1 MFTNFL
7 TTIFGKKESIQ
18 RRIIKTA
25 ILYILIVIAIAAF
38 LFYVFV
44 QRSINIKLIE
54 INEQQGQSI
63 KDLLN
68 ISSRSIRVSIVSI
81 LLITIALMQNISRKI
96 VNPIKKITDATKKV
110 ASGDF
115 TIELET
121 KRDDEIGELTH
132 NFNKMVK
139 ELNSI
144 ECLQKDFIN
153 NVSHEIKTPI
163 SSIQGFAKLLEAD
176 DLSKEERKEYAE
188 IIKEESDRL
197 LYLSTN
203 ILKLAK
209 LENQERIMNKTKFNI
224 AEQIRRT
231 ISVLEPKWKEKN
243 IKFNV
248 SLKEQEFLGEKDLM
262 YQVWMNIIEN
272 SIKFSKQDGQ
282 IDVKMKTNQDSIIVE
297 IKDYGIGME
306 EEEAK
311 KIFDRFY
318 QVDKS
323 HTKPGAGLGMTIAK
337 RIVEL
342 SGGKIEVT
350 SKLNESTTFIVTL
363 PIKFTIF
370 VIIAAMLTIL
380 FIFIRYYK
388 NKLKEKDLRLFHL
401 SILSV
406 VAIEL
411 TVTMF
416 LTPYW
421 LQTMYGIPFFA
432 SQFVR
437 ILKSCVMIP
446 VGIIIVYTMNRMI
459 QKVIR

>member
-342 SGGKIEVT
+342 SDGKIEVK

-363 PIKFTIF
+363 PSKLEF
-370 VIIAAMLTIL
+370 VWMNL
-380 FIFIRYYK
+380 F
-388 NKLKEKDLRLFHL
+388 LGL
-401 SILSV
+401 
-406 VAIEL
+406 
-411 TVTMF
+411 
-416 LTPYW
+416 
-421 LQTMYGIPFFA
+421 
-432 SQFVR
+432 
-437 ILKSCVMIP
+437 
-446 VGIIIVYTMNRMI
+446 
-459 QKVIR
+459 

>member
-1 MFTNFL
+1 MFKKLF

-163 SSIQGFAKLLEAD
+163 SSIQGFAKLLEED

-282 IDVKMKTNQDSIIVE
+282 IDVKMKTNQDSVIVE

-342 SGGKIEVT
+342 SDGKIEVK
-350 SKLNESTTFIVTL
+350 SKLNESTTFVVTL
-363 PIKFTIF
+363 PSKLEF
-370 VIIAAMLTIL
+370 V
-380 FIFIRYYK
+380 
-388 NKLKEKDLRLFHL
+388 
-401 SILSV
+401 
-406 VAIEL
+406 
-411 TVTMF
+411 
-416 LTPYW
+416 
-421 LQTMYGIPFFA
+421 
-432 SQFVR
+432 
-437 ILKSCVMIP
+437 
-446 VGIIIVYTMNRMI
+446 
-459 QKVIR
+459 

>member
-81 LLITIALMQNISRKI
+81 LLITMALMQNISRKI

-121 KRDDEIGELTH
+121 KRNDEIGELTH

-209 LENQERIMNKTKFNI
+209 LENQERIMNKTKVNI

-363 PIKFTIF
+363 PIK
-370 VIIAAMLTIL
+370 L
-380 FIFIRYYK
+380 
-388 NKLKEKDLRLFHL
+388 
-401 SILSV
+401 
-406 VAIEL
+406 
-411 TVTMF
+411 
-416 LTPYW
+416 
-421 LQTMYGIPFFA
+421 
-432 SQFVR
+432 
-437 ILKSCVMIP
+437 
-446 VGIIIVYTMNRMI
+446 
-459 QKVIR
+459 

>member
-1 MFTNFL
+1 MFTKLF

-176 DLSKEERKEYAE
+176 DLSKEERKESAE

-318 QVDKS
+318 QIDKS

-363 PIKFTIF
+363 PIK
-370 VIIAAMLTIL
+370 L
-380 FIFIRYYK
+380 
-388 NKLKEKDLRLFHL
+388 
-401 SILSV
+401 
-406 VAIEL
+406 
-411 TVTMF
+411 
-416 LTPYW
+416 
-421 LQTMYGIPFFA
+421 
-432 SQFVR
+432 
-437 ILKSCVMIP
+437 
-446 VGIIIVYTMNRMI
+446 
-459 QKVIR
+459 

>member
-1 MFTNFL
+1 MFTKLF

-248 SLKEQEFLGEKDLM
+248 SLKEQEFWGEKDLM

-318 QVDKS
+318 QIDKS

-342 SGGKIEVT
+342 SDGKIEVK
-350 SKLNESTTFIVTL
+350 SKLNENTTFIVTL
-363 PIKFTIF
+363 PSKLEF
-370 VIIAAMLTIL
+370 V
-380 FIFIRYYK
+380 
-388 NKLKEKDLRLFHL
+388 
-401 SILSV
+401 
-406 VAIEL
+406 
-411 TVTMF
+411 
-416 LTPYW
+416 
-421 LQTMYGIPFFA
+421 
-432 SQFVR
+432 
-437 ILKSCVMIP
+437 
-446 VGIIIVYTMNRMI
+446 
-459 QKVIR
+459 

>member
-342 SGGKIEVT
+342 SDGKIEVK

-363 PIKFTIF
+363 PSKLEF
-370 VIIAAMLTIL
+370 VRGDFYDA
-380 FIFIRYYK
+380 
-388 NKLKEKDLRLFHL
+388 LR
-401 SILSV
+401 
-406 VAIEL
+406 VAQECDPYN
-411 TVTMF
+411 VCNMF
-416 LTPYW
+416 L
-421 LQTMYGIPFFA
+421 
-432 SQFVR
+432 
-437 ILKSCVMIP
+437 K
-446 VGIIIVYTMNRMI
+446 N
-459 QKVIR
+459 

>member
-121 KRDDEIGELTH
+121 KRNDEIGELTH

-248 SLKEQEFLGEKDLM
+248 SLKEQEFWGEKDLM

-342 SGGKIEVT
+342 SGGKIEVK

-363 PIKFTIF
+363 PSKLEF
-370 VIIAAMLTIL
+370 V
-380 FIFIRYYK
+380 
-388 NKLKEKDLRLFHL
+388 
-401 SILSV
+401 
-406 VAIEL
+406 
-411 TVTMF
+411 
-416 LTPYW
+416 
-421 LQTMYGIPFFA
+421 
-432 SQFVR
+432 
-437 ILKSCVMIP
+437 
-446 VGIIIVYTMNRMI
+446 
-459 QKVIR
+459 

>member
-306 EEEAK
+306 EEAK

-342 SGGKIEVT
+342 SDGKIEVK
-350 SKLNESTTFIVTL
+350 SKLNESTTFTVTL
-363 PIKFTIF
+363 PIK
-370 VIIAAMLTIL
+370 
-380 FIFIRYYK
+380 
-388 NKLKEKDLRLFHL
+388 
-401 SILSV
+401 
-406 VAIEL
+406 
-411 TVTMF
+411 
-416 LTPYW
+416 W
-421 LQTMYGIPFFA
+421 
-432 SQFVR
+432 
-437 ILKSCVMIP
+437 
-446 VGIIIVYTMNRMI
+446 
-459 QKVIR
+459 

>member
-1 MFTNFL
+1 MFEKIFTK
-7 TTIFGKKESIQ
+7 IFGKKKSIQ
-18 RRIIKTA
+18 RKIIKTA
-25 ILYILIVIAIAAF
+25 ILYILIVVAIAAF

-44 QRSINIKLIE
+44 QRSINIKFIE
-54 INEQQGQSI
+54 INEQQKQSVKEVI
-63 KDLLN
+63 K
-68 ISSRSIRVSIVSI
+68 ISSRSIRVSIISI

-96 VNPIKKITDATKKV
+96 VNPIKKITNATQKV

-115 TIELET
+115 TVELET

-209 LENQERIMNKTKFNI
+209 LENQERIMNKTEFNI

-248 SLKEQEFLGEKDLM
+248 NLKEQKFCGEKDLM

-282 IDVKMKTNQDSIIVE
+282 IDIKMKTDQESIIVE

-318 QVDKS
+318 QIDKS

-342 SGGKIEVT
+342 SGGKIEVK

-363 PIKFTIF
+363 PIK
-370 VIIAAMLTIL
+370 L
-380 FIFIRYYK
+380 
-388 NKLKEKDLRLFHL
+388 
-401 SILSV
+401 
-406 VAIEL
+406 
-411 TVTMF
+411 
-416 LTPYW
+416 
-421 LQTMYGIPFFA
+421 
-432 SQFVR
+432 
-437 ILKSCVMIP
+437 
-446 VGIIIVYTMNRMI
+446 
-459 QKVIR
+459 

>member
-121 KRDDEIGELTH
+121 KRNDEIGELTH

-337 RIVEL
+337 KIVEL
-342 SGGKIEVT
+342 SDGKIEVT

-363 PIKFTIF
+363 PIK
-370 VIIAAMLTIL
+370 L
-380 FIFIRYYK
+380 
-388 NKLKEKDLRLFHL
+388 
-401 SILSV
+401 
-406 VAIEL
+406 
-411 TVTMF
+411 
-416 LTPYW
+416 
-421 LQTMYGIPFFA
+421 
-432 SQFVR
+432 
-437 ILKSCVMIP
+437 
-446 VGIIIVYTMNRMI
+446 
-459 QKVIR
+459 

>member
-1 MFTNFL
+1 MFTKLF

-248 SLKEQEFLGEKDLM
+248 SLKEQEFWDEKDLM

-363 PIKFTIF
+363 PIK
-370 VIIAAMLTIL
+370 L
-380 FIFIRYYK
+380 
-388 NKLKEKDLRLFHL
+388 
-401 SILSV
+401 
-406 VAIEL
+406 
-411 TVTMF
+411 
-416 LTPYW
+416 
-421 LQTMYGIPFFA
+421 
-432 SQFVR
+432 
-437 ILKSCVMIP
+437 
-446 VGIIIVYTMNRMI
+446 
-459 QKVIR
+459 

>member
-81 LLITIALMQNISRKI
+81 LLITMALMQNISRKI

-121 KRDDEIGELTH
+121 KRNDEIGELTH

-163 SSIQGFAKLLEAD
+163 SSIQGVAKLLEAD

-209 LENQERIMNKTKFNI
+209 LENQERIMNKTKVNI

-342 SGGKIEVT
+342 SGGKIEVK

-363 PIKFTIF
+363 PIK
-370 VIIAAMLTIL
+370 L
-380 FIFIRYYK
+380 
-388 NKLKEKDLRLFHL
+388 
-401 SILSV
+401 
-406 VAIEL
+406 
-411 TVTMF
+411 
-416 LTPYW
+416 
-421 LQTMYGIPFFA
+421 
-432 SQFVR
+432 
-437 ILKSCVMIP
+437 
-446 VGIIIVYTMNRMI
+446 
-459 QKVIR
+459 

>member
-1 MFTNFL
+1 MFTKLF

-262 YQVWMNIIEN
+262 YQGWMNIIEN

-337 RIVEL
+337 KIVEL
-342 SGGKIEVT
+342 SDGKIEVK

-363 PIKFTIF
+363 PSKLEF
-370 VIIAAMLTIL
+370 V
-380 FIFIRYYK
+380 
-388 NKLKEKDLRLFHL
+388 
-401 SILSV
+401 
-406 VAIEL
+406 
-411 TVTMF
+411 
-416 LTPYW
+416 
-421 LQTMYGIPFFA
+421 
-432 SQFVR
+432 
-437 ILKSCVMIP
+437 
-446 VGIIIVYTMNRMI
+446 
-459 QKVIR
+459 

>member
-121 KRDDEIGELTH
+121 KRNDEIGELTH

-248 SLKEQEFLGEKDLM
+248 SLKEQEFWGEKDLM

-282 IDVKMKTNQDSIIVE
+282 IDVKMKTNQDSVIVE

-363 PIKFTIF
+363 P
-370 VIIAAMLTIL
+370 A
-380 FIFIRYYK
+380 
-388 NKLKEKDLRLFHL
+388 
-401 SILSV
+401 
-406 VAIEL
+406 
-411 TVTMF
+411 
-416 LTPYW
+416 
-421 LQTMYGIPFFA
+421 
-432 SQFVR
+432 
-437 ILKSCVMIP
+437 
-446 VGIIIVYTMNRMI
+446 
-459 QKVIR
+459 

>member
-81 LLITIALMQNISRKI
+81 LLITMALMQNISRKI

-121 KRDDEIGELTH
+121 KRNDEIGELTN

-209 LENQERIMNKTKFNI
+209 LENQERIMNKTKVNI

-342 SGGKIEVT
+342 SDGKIEVK

-363 PIKFTIF
+363 PSKLEF
-370 VIIAAMLTIL
+370 V
-380 FIFIRYYK
+380 
-388 NKLKEKDLRLFHL
+388 
-401 SILSV
+401 
-406 VAIEL
+406 
-411 TVTMF
+411 
-416 LTPYW
+416 
-421 LQTMYGIPFFA
+421 
-432 SQFVR
+432 
-437 ILKSCVMIP
+437 
-446 VGIIIVYTMNRMI
+446 
-459 QKVIR
+459 

>member
-337 RIVEL
+337 KIVEL

-363 PIKFTIF
+363 PIK
-370 VIIAAMLTIL
+370 L
-380 FIFIRYYK
+380 
-388 NKLKEKDLRLFHL
+388 
-401 SILSV
+401 
-406 VAIEL
+406 
-411 TVTMF
+411 
-416 LTPYW
+416 
-421 LQTMYGIPFFA
+421 
-432 SQFVR
+432 
-437 ILKSCVMIP
+437 
-446 VGIIIVYTMNRMI
+446 
-459 QKVIR
+459 

>member
-1 MFTNFL
+1 MFTKLL

-248 SLKEQEFLGEKDLM
+248 SLKEQEFWGEKDLM

-318 QVDKS
+318 QIDKS

-363 PIKFTIF
+363 PIK
-370 VIIAAMLTIL
+370 L
-380 FIFIRYYK
+380 
-388 NKLKEKDLRLFHL
+388 
-401 SILSV
+401 
-406 VAIEL
+406 
-411 TVTMF
+411 
-416 LTPYW
+416 
-421 LQTMYGIPFFA
+421 
-432 SQFVR
+432 
-437 ILKSCVMIP
+437 
-446 VGIIIVYTMNRMI
+446 
-459 QKVIR
+459 

>member
-7 TTIFGKKESIQ
+7 TTIFGKKKSIQ

-248 SLKEQEFLGEKDLM
+248 SLKEQEFWGEKDLM

-363 PIKFTIF
+363 PIK
-370 VIIAAMLTIL
+370 L
-380 FIFIRYYK
+380 
-388 NKLKEKDLRLFHL
+388 
-401 SILSV
+401 
-406 VAIEL
+406 
-411 TVTMF
+411 
-416 LTPYW
+416 
-421 LQTMYGIPFFA
+421 
-432 SQFVR
+432 
-437 ILKSCVMIP
+437 
-446 VGIIIVYTMNRMI
+446 
-459 QKVIR
+459 

>member
-318 QVDKS
+318 QIDKS

-363 PIKFTIF
+363 PIK
-370 VIIAAMLTIL
+370 L
-380 FIFIRYYK
+380 
-388 NKLKEKDLRLFHL
+388 
-401 SILSV
+401 
-406 VAIEL
+406 
-411 TVTMF
+411 
-416 LTPYW
+416 
-421 LQTMYGIPFFA
+421 
-432 SQFVR
+432 
-437 ILKSCVMIP
+437 
-446 VGIIIVYTMNRMI
+446 
-459 QKVIR
+459 

>member
-176 DLSKEERKEYAE
+176 DLIKEERKEYAE

-231 ISVLEPKWKEKN
+231 ISVLEQKWKEKN

-337 RIVEL
+337 IIVEL
-342 SGGKIEVT
+342 SDGKIEVK

-363 PIKFTIF
+363 PSKLEF
-370 VIIAAMLTIL
+370 V
-380 FIFIRYYK
+380 
-388 NKLKEKDLRLFHL
+388 
-401 SILSV
+401 
-406 VAIEL
+406 
-411 TVTMF
+411 
-416 LTPYW
+416 
-421 LQTMYGIPFFA
+421 
-432 SQFVR
+432 
-437 ILKSCVMIP
+437 
-446 VGIIIVYTMNRMI
+446 
-459 QKVIR
+459 

>member
-1 MFTNFL
+1 MLEKFFTS
-7 TTIFGKKESIQ
+7 IFGKKKSIQ
-18 RRIIKTA
+18 RKVIKTA
-25 ILYILIVIAIAAF
+25 VIYILIVIALTTFI
-38 LFYVFV
+38 FYFFV
-44 QRSINIKLIE
+44 QRAISVKLIE
-54 INEQQGQSI
+54 VNAEQKPLV
-63 KDLLN
+63 KDLLK
-68 ISSRSIRVSIVSI
+68 ISSRSIRVSIISI
-81 LLITIALMQNISRKI
+81 ILITIALVQNVSRKML
-96 VNPIKKITDATKKV
+96 NPIKKINDATKDV
-110 ASGDF
+110 AAGNF
-115 TIELET
+115 NIELET
-121 KRDDEIGELTH
+121 ERDDEIGELTK

-176 DLSKEERKEYAE
+176 NLSKEERKEYAE

-342 SGGKIEVT
+342 SDGKIEVK
-350 SKLNESTTFIVTL
+350 SKLNESTTFVVTL
-363 PIKFTIF
+363 PSKLEF
-370 VIIAAMLTIL
+370 VWVNL
-380 FIFIRYYK
+380 F
-388 NKLKEKDLRLFHL
+388 LGL
-401 SILSV
+401 
-406 VAIEL
+406 
-411 TVTMF
+411 
-416 LTPYW
+416 
-421 LQTMYGIPFFA
+421 
-432 SQFVR
+432 
-437 ILKSCVMIP
+437 
-446 VGIIIVYTMNRMI
+446 
-459 QKVIR
+459 

>member
-121 KRDDEIGELTH
+121 KRNDEIGELTH

-272 SIKFSKQDGQ
+272 SLKFSKQDGQ

-306 EEEAK
+306 EEEVK

-318 QVDKS
+318 QIDKS

-363 PIKFTIF
+363 PIK
-370 VIIAAMLTIL
+370 L
-380 FIFIRYYK
+380 
-388 NKLKEKDLRLFHL
+388 
-401 SILSV
+401 
-406 VAIEL
+406 
-411 TVTMF
+411 
-416 LTPYW
+416 
-421 LQTMYGIPFFA
+421 
-432 SQFVR
+432 
-437 ILKSCVMIP
+437 
-446 VGIIIVYTMNRMI
+446 
-459 QKVIR
+459 

>member
-121 KRDDEIGELTH
+121 KRNDEIGELTH

-176 DLSKEERKEYAE
+176 NLSKEERKEYAE

-248 SLKEQEFLGEKDLM
+248 SLKEQEFWGEKDLM

-318 QVDKS
+318 QIDKS

-363 PIKFTIF
+363 PIK
-370 VIIAAMLTIL
+370 L
-380 FIFIRYYK
+380 
-388 NKLKEKDLRLFHL
+388 
-401 SILSV
+401 
-406 VAIEL
+406 
-411 TVTMF
+411 
-416 LTPYW
+416 
-421 LQTMYGIPFFA
+421 
-432 SQFVR
+432 
-437 ILKSCVMIP
+437 
-446 VGIIIVYTMNRMI
+446 
-459 QKVIR
+459 

>member
-1 MFTNFL
+1 MFTKLF

-248 SLKEQEFLGEKDLM
+248 SLKEQEFWGEKDLM

-318 QVDKS
+318 QIDKS

-363 PIKFTIF
+363 PIK
-370 VIIAAMLTIL
+370 L
-380 FIFIRYYK
+380 
-388 NKLKEKDLRLFHL
+388 
-401 SILSV
+401 
-406 VAIEL
+406 
-411 TVTMF
+411 
-416 LTPYW
+416 
-421 LQTMYGIPFFA
+421 
-432 SQFVR
+432 
-437 ILKSCVMIP
+437 
-446 VGIIIVYTMNRMI
+446 
-459 QKVIR
+459 

>member
-1 MFTNFL
+1 MFTKLF

-163 SSIQGFAKLLEAD
+163 SSIQGFTKLLEAD

-248 SLKEQEFLGEKDLM
+248 SLKEQEFWGEKDLM

-363 PIKFTIF
+363 PIK
-370 VIIAAMLTIL
+370 L
-380 FIFIRYYK
+380 
-388 NKLKEKDLRLFHL
+388 
-401 SILSV
+401 
-406 VAIEL
+406 
-411 TVTMF
+411 
-416 LTPYW
+416 
-421 LQTMYGIPFFA
+421 
-432 SQFVR
+432 
-437 ILKSCVMIP
+437 
-446 VGIIIVYTMNRMI
+446 
-459 QKVIR
+459 

>member
-176 DLSKEERKEYAE
+176 DLIKEERKEYAE

-224 AEQIRRT
+224 AEQIRRP
-231 ISVLEPKWKEKN
+231 ISVLEPKGKEKN

-342 SGGKIEVT
+342 SDGKIEVK

-363 PIKFTIF
+363 PSKLEF
-370 VIIAAMLTIL
+370 V
-380 FIFIRYYK
+380 
-388 NKLKEKDLRLFHL
+388 
-401 SILSV
+401 
-406 VAIEL
+406 
-411 TVTMF
+411 
-416 LTPYW
+416 
-421 LQTMYGIPFFA
+421 
-432 SQFVR
+432 
-437 ILKSCVMIP
+437 
-446 VGIIIVYTMNRMI
+446 
-459 QKVIR
+459 

>member
-1 MFTNFL
+1 MFTKLF

-248 SLKEQEFLGEKDLM
+248 SLKEQEFWGEKDLM

-342 SGGKIEVT
+342 SDGKIEVK

-363 PIKFTIF
+363 PS
-370 VIIAAMLTIL
+370 
-380 FIFIRYYK
+380 
-388 NKLKEKDLRLFHL
+388 KLK
-401 SILSV
+401 
-406 VAIEL
+406 
-411 TVTMF
+411 
-416 LTPYW
+416 
-421 LQTMYGIPFFA
+421 
-432 SQFVR
+432 FV
-437 ILKSCVMIP
+437 
-446 VGIIIVYTMNRMI
+446 
-459 QKVIR
+459 